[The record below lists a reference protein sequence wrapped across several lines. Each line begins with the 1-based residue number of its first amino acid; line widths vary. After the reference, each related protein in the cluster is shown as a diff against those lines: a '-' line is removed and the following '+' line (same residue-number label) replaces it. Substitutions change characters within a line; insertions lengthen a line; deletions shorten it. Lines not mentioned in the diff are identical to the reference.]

1 MLRLFVIDFCSV
13 GKELNLFLPLLG
25 LAFYCKNTSRNYFS
39 IAKLFLGVFCKKTPG
54 GLLPGVIVSFRS
66 RHFFLSGEVIISLH
80 NRRFIS
86 QARRTWY
93 FAQSVGRLR
102 SFIPHLRISHNA
114 AYLPPKILH
123 KHFFLISLGTAVIP
137 RSKRLLEMKNKGYTQ
152 FWGQIRCFMGDV
164 QVAYIFYSPH
174 LVLRARFALRV
185 KAAFT
190 SWLSWCLLCR
200 LSNS

>member
-1 MLRLFVIDFCSV
+1 MQKYFTQ
-13 GKELNLFLPLLG
+13 LFLNSK
-25 LAFYCKNTSRNYFS
+25 A
-39 IAKLFLGVFCKKTPG
+39 V
-54 GLLPGVIVSFRS
+54 FRS
-66 RHFFLSGEVIISLH
+66 ILQENPRGPASRGDSFFSFQTFFLSGEVIVSLH

-86 QARRTWY
+86 QARRTWH

-102 SFIPHLRISHNA
+102 SFIPHLHISHNA

-137 RSKRLLEMKNKGYTQ
+137 RSNRLLEMKNKGYTQ

-164 QVAYIFYSPH
+164 QVAYIFYSPR